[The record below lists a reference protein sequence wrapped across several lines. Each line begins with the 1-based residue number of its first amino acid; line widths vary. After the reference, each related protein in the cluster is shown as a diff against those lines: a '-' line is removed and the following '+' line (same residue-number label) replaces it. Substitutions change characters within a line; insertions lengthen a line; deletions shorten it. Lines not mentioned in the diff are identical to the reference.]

1 MSSRDNCFILHW
13 SGIDALEKKKKE
25 KKEGGGGGEEEPR
38 RARTGEKEE
47 GIFSVHLFSETK
59 VRFLGKFADSVPGKS
74 TA

>member
-13 SGIDALEKKKKE
+13 SGIDALEKERKKGVG
-25 KKEGGGGGEEEPR
+25 EGGGEEPR

-47 GIFSVHLFSETK
+47 GIFSVHLFSKTK